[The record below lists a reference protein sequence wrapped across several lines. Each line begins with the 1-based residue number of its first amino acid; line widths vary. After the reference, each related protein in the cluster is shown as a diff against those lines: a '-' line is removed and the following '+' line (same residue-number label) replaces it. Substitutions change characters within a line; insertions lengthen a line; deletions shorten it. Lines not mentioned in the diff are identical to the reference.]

1 MPETIKKMDK
11 SEVDKKLAKH
21 IILNNISFNVVQTQS
36 FINFVK
42 SVAEFGSTYKL
53 PSYSTLRTKL
63 IPDSRTEVEAYIG
76 NMKKNWVA
84 TGCTLMSDIWSDMKQ
99 RAFINIIAY
108 SPGGAVFMN
117 SFEISKDKKTG
128 VYLKDIMSSVIE
140 DIGHNHVVQFIT
152 DNASN
157 FESAG
162 DMLIGK
168 YPRMYKTRCAVHGI
182 QLLLK
187 DIYSEVLWIHDIIDD
202 AKLIVTYL
210 YKHTI
215 ILSLMREH
223 TNHKELKH
231 PCAARFASNFLMVQS
246 ILEVE
251 DGLRLLVASSEWRGL
266 DYNKRGMGL
275 KVASI
280 IQSVEFWSKGKEVIQ
295 TLEPLVRVLRF
306 VDGDG
311 STAGYLYEAMERA
324 KETIKQ
330 RCCINQANYMQIW
343 VLFEKRRIENVIHP
357 IHAAAAFLNPTFMC
371 SEDFREN
378 REMKDGIDFMLG
390 NFIIEEEKEDFIR
403 ELQFYRMKITTL
415 FTNTAKTMLKTS
427 HPRVWWDY
435 CGNCLPV
442 LQKYAIRILSQP
454 CSSSSCERNW
464 SAWEAAQTKKRN
476 RLAPTMLDNL
486 VYVRMDTMMMEKF
499 KTLEAQDFE
508 PINLDKLSD
517 NLKYID
523 HEELEDYSLEPTDNV
538 SSDIVTNNED
548 LSWLDGVI

>member
-1 MPETIKKMDK
+1 MDK

-36 FINFVK
+36 FIDFVK

-76 NMKKNWVA
+76 NVKKTWVA

-108 SPGGAVFMN
+108 SPGGALFMN

-140 DIGHNHVVQFIT
+140 DIGPNHVVQFIT

-168 YPRMYKTRCAVHGI
+168 YPRMYKTRCVAHGI

-187 DIYSEVLWIHDIIDD
+187 DICSEVLWIHDIIDD
-202 AKLIVTYL
+202 AKLIVIYL

-215 ILSLMREH
+215 ISSLMREH

-231 PCAARFASNFLMVQS
+231 PCATRFASNFLMVQS

-275 KVASI
+275 KVTSI

-295 TLEPLVRVLRF
+295 TLEPLVRVLRL

-311 STAGYLYEAMERA
+311 STAGYLYEAME
-324 KETIKQ
+324 
-330 RCCINQANYMQIW
+330 
-343 VLFEKRRIENVIHP
+343 
-357 IHAAAAFLNPTFMC
+357 
-371 SEDFREN
+371 
-378 REMKDGIDFMLG
+378 
-390 NFIIEEEKEDFIR
+390 
-403 ELQFYRMKITTL
+403 
-415 FTNTAKTMLKTS
+415 
-427 HPRVWWDY
+427 
-435 CGNCLPV
+435 
-442 LQKYAIRILSQP
+442 
-454 CSSSSCERNW
+454 
-464 SAWEAAQTKKRN
+464 
-476 RLAPTMLDNL
+476 
-486 VYVRMDTMMMEKF
+486 
-499 KTLEAQDFE
+499 
-508 PINLDKLSD
+508 
-517 NLKYID
+517 
-523 HEELEDYSLEPTDNV
+523 
-538 SSDIVTNNED
+538 
-548 LSWLDGVI
+548 

>member
-36 FINFVK
+36 FIDFVK

-63 IPDSRTEVEAYIG
+63 IPDSKTEVEAYIG
-76 NMKKNWVA
+76 NVKKTWVA

-108 SPGGAVFMN
+108 SPGGVVFMN
-117 SFEISKDKKTG
+117 SFEISKDTKIG

-140 DIGHNHVVQFIT
+140 DIGPNHVVQFIT

-162 DMLIGK
+162 DMLI
-168 YPRMYKTRCAVHGI
+168 
-182 QLLLK
+182 
-187 DIYSEVLWIHDIIDD
+187 
-202 AKLIVTYL
+202 
-210 YKHTI
+210 
-215 ILSLMREH
+215 
-223 TNHKELKH
+223 
-231 PCAARFASNFLMVQS
+231 
-246 ILEVE
+246 EVE

-295 TLEPLVRVLRF
+295 TLEPLVRVLRL

-311 STAGYLYEAMERA
+311 STTGYLYEAMERA

-330 RCCINQANYMQIW
+330 
-343 VLFEKRRIENVIHP
+343 P
-357 IHAAAAFLNPTFMC
+357 AAFLNPAFMC

-390 NFIIEEEKEDFIR
+390 NFIIKEENEDFIR
-403 ELQFYRMKITTL
+403 ELQFYRMKTTTL

-435 CGNCLPV
+435 CGDCLPV

-464 SAWEAAQTKKRN
+464 SAWEVVQTKKRN

-486 VYVRMDTMMMEKF
+486 VYIRMNTMMMEKF
-499 KTLEAQDFE
+499 KTLEAQDLE

-517 NLKYID
+517 NLEYVD
-523 HEELEDYSLEPTDNV
+523 HEELEDYSLEPTDDV

-548 LSWLDGVI
+548 LS

>member
-1 MPETIKKMDK
+1 MDK

-21 IILNNISFNVVQTQS
+21 IILNNISFNVVQIQS
-36 FINFVK
+36 FIDFVK
-42 SVAEFGSTYKL
+42 SVAEFRSTYKL

-63 IPDSRTEVEAYIG
+63 IPNSRTEVEAYIG
-76 NMKKNWVA
+76 NVKKTWVA
-84 TGCTLMSDIWSDMKQ
+84 TGCTLMSDIWS
-99 RAFINIIAY
+99 I
-108 SPGGAVFMN
+108 
-117 SFEISKDKKTG
+117 
-128 VYLKDIMSSVIE
+128 YLKDIMSSVIE
-140 DIGHNHVVQFIT
+140 DIGPNHVVQFIT

-162 DMLIGK
+162 DMLI
-168 YPRMYKTRCAVHGI
+168 
-182 QLLLK
+182 
-187 DIYSEVLWIHDIIDD
+187 
-202 AKLIVTYL
+202 
-210 YKHTI
+210 
-215 ILSLMREH
+215 
-223 TNHKELKH
+223 
-231 PCAARFASNFLMVQS
+231 
-246 ILEVE
+246 EVE

-295 TLEPLVRVLRF
+295 TLEPLVKVLRL

-330 RCCINQANYMQIW
+330 CCCINQANYMQIW

-378 REMKDGIDFMLG
+378 REMKDVIDFMLG

-403 ELQFYRMKITTL
+403 ELQFYR
-415 FTNTAKTMLKTS
+415 
-427 HPRVWWDY
+427 VWWDY
-435 CGNCLPV
+435 CGDCLPV

-464 SAWEAAQTKKRN
+464 SAWEATQ
-476 RLAPTMLDNL
+476 
-486 VYVRMDTMMMEKF
+486 
-499 KTLEAQDFE
+499 
-508 PINLDKLSD
+508 I
-517 NLKYID
+517 
-523 HEELEDYSLEPTDNV
+523 
-538 SSDIVTNNED
+538 
-548 LSWLDGVI
+548 

>member
-1 MPETIKKMDK
+1 
-11 SEVDKKLAKH
+11 
-21 IILNNISFNVVQTQS
+21 
-36 FINFVK
+36 
-42 SVAEFGSTYKL
+42 
-53 PSYSTLRTKL
+53 
-63 IPDSRTEVEAYIG
+63 
-76 NMKKNWVA
+76 
-84 TGCTLMSDIWSDMKQ
+84 MSDIWSDMKQ

-140 DIGHNHVVQFIT
+140 DIGPNHVVQSIT

-162 DMLIGK
+162 DMFMGK
-168 YPRMYKTRCAVHGI
+168 YPRMYKTRCAAHGI

-187 DIYSEVLWIHDIIDD
+187 DIYSEVLWIHDIIDY

-231 PCAARFASNFLMVQS
+231 PCATRFASNFLIVQS

-266 DYNKRGMGL
+266 DYNKRGIGL

-295 TLEPLVRVLRF
+295 TLEPLIRVLRL

-311 STAGYLYEAMERA
+311 STAGYLYEVMERA

-343 VLFEKRRIENVIHP
+343 VVFEKWRIENVIHP
-357 IHAAAAFLNPTFMC
+357 IHAAAAFLNPAFMC

-378 REMKDGIDFMLG
+378 HEMKDGIDFMLG

-403 ELQFYRMKITTL
+403 ELQFYRMKTTTL
-415 FTNTAKTMLKTS
+415 FTNTTKTMLKTS
-427 HPRVWWDY
+427 HP
-435 CGNCLPV
+435 
-442 LQKYAIRILSQP
+442 Q
-454 CSSSSCERNW
+454 
-464 SAWEAAQTKKRN
+464 
-476 RLAPTMLDNL
+476 
-486 VYVRMDTMMMEKF
+486 
-499 KTLEAQDFE
+499 
-508 PINLDKLSD
+508 
-517 NLKYID
+517 
-523 HEELEDYSLEPTDNV
+523 LEDYSLEPTDDV